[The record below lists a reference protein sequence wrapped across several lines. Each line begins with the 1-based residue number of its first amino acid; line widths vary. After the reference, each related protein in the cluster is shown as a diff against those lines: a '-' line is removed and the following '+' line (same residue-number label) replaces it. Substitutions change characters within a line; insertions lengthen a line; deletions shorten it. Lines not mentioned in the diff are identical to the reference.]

1 MRPVLVIDV
10 VGLTLDLLATGDAP
24 NLSALAK
31 EGFAAPIAPVLPA
44 VTCPVQTTYLTGL
57 APRDHGIVANG
68 WYDRALAEVLF
79 WKQSARLASGE
90 RVWDA
95 AKARDPA
102 FTSAQLFWW
111 YNMYCG
117 ADVAVTP
124 RPAYPADGRKIP
136 DCYAE
141 PPEVRTELN
150 AKLGM
155 FPLFRFWGPL
165 ADITSTRWIADA
177 AVHVLRTRKPTLTLV
192 YLPHLDYDL
201 QRFGPDHPAA
211 RAALRAVDAEAGK
224 LIAFALK
231 NNVEVIVLSEY
242 GIEPVSRDVALNRV
256 LREKGFLRVQR
267 VLDSWD
273 LLDCGASRAFA
284 VADHQVAHVYVR
296 DAKDVA
302 AVRDL
307 IAKVPGVERV
317 LDERGKKELGLD
329 HARSGELVAIAERGT
344 WFSYYYWLD
353 DAAKPDFAPTVD
365 IFRKPGYD
373 PAELFL
379 APGAGT
385 KLRLAARMAQK
396 ALGFRALLD
405 VIPTTGEL
413 VRGSHGRA
421 PSSDGTGALYL
432 SSTRRDA
439 HDRIDP
445 LRVKELILRALFP
458 A

>member
-1 MRPVLVIDV
+1 
-10 VGLTLDLLATGDAP
+10 
-24 NLSALAK
+24 
-31 EGFAAPIAPVLPA
+31 
-44 VTCPVQTTYLTGL
+44 
-57 APRDHGIVANG
+57 
-68 WYDRALAEVLF
+68 
-79 WKQSARLASGE
+79 
-90 RVWDA
+90 VWDA
-95 AKARDPA
+95 AKARDA
-102 FTSAQLFWW
+102 RFTSAQLFWW
-111 YNMYCG
+111 FNMYCG

-124 RPAYPADGRKIP
+124 RPAYPADGRKVP

-141 PPEVRTELN
+141 PAEVRTELN

-177 AVHVLRTRKPTLTLV
+177 AIHVLETRQPTLALV

-211 RAALRAVDAEAGK
+211 RAALRAVDGEVGRLLAVARAQGR
-224 LIAFALK
+224 
-231 NNVEVIVLSEY
+231 EVIVVSEY

-256 LREKGFLRVQR
+256 LRERGFLRVQR
-267 VLDSWD
+267 VLDRWE
-273 LLDCGASRAFA
+273 LLDAGASRAFA

-302 AVRDL
+302 EVRDL

-317 LDERGKKELGLD
+317 LDEEGKKKLGLD
-329 HARSGELVAIAERGT
+329 HARAGELVAIADRGA

-353 DAAKPDFAPTVD
+353 DAAKPDFAATVD

-396 ALGFRALLD
+396 ALGLRAVLD

-421 PSSDGTGALYL
+421 PSSDGTGACWV
-432 SSTRRDA
+432 SSSRRDA
-439 HDRIDP
+439 RERVEP